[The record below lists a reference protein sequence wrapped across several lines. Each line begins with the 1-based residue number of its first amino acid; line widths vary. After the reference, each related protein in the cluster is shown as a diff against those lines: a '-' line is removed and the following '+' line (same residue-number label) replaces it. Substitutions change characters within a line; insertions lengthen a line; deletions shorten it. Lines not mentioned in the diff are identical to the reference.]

1 MMGALQV
8 TMGLYATV
16 LPFAVL
22 GAWLAL
28 ALWDLAGAAR
38 DGAMTRGRTVPWALG
53 MIVLPVVAPP
63 VYLLTTARLP
73 RWLGVTFVAGGLFA
87 YAVVLLLSAA
97 IGAAG

>member
-1 MMGALQV
+1 MGALQV
-8 TMGLYATV
+8 AVGLYATV

-53 MIVLPVVAPP
+53 MLVVPVVTPA
-63 VYLLTTARLP
+63 VYLLTSARLP
-73 RWLGVTFVAGGLFA
+73 RWLGMTFVAGGVLA
-87 YAVVLLLSAA
+87 YVVVLLLSAA
-97 IGAAG
+97 ISAAG